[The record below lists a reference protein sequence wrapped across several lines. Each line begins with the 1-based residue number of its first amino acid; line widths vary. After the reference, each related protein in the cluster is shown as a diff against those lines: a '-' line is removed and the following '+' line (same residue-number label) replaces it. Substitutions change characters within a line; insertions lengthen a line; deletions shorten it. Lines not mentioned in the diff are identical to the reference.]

1 MKQRSGSKP
10 KLVMARAHGPR
21 ALGDRRGPRRSFYM
35 RKLEEAE
42 KLFDGLREMS
52 ARGVPIIVEGRMDE
66 KALRRLDVNGRVYCL
81 KAHGISR
88 FGFVDRLGSLEDE
101 VILLTDFDREG
112 SELRLWLYD
121 ELSRRRIRVEEKF
134 WRRIRALVKSE
145 AHAVEE
151 LPSFLRTV
159 RLRASAFG

>member
-1 MKQRSGSKP
+1 
-10 KLVMARAHGPR
+10 
-21 ALGDRRGPRRSFYM
+21 
-35 RKLEEAE
+35 
-42 KLFDGLREMS
+42 MS

-66 KALRRLDVNGRVYCL
+66 QALRKLDINGKVYCL
-81 KAHGISR
+81 KAHGESKLS
-88 FGFVDRLGSLEDE
+88 FVDKLGTTEDE

-112 SELRLWLYD
+112 AELRSWLYA
-121 ELSRRRIRVEEKF
+121 ELSRRRIRAEDKF

-159 RLRASAFG
+159 RLRSLALK